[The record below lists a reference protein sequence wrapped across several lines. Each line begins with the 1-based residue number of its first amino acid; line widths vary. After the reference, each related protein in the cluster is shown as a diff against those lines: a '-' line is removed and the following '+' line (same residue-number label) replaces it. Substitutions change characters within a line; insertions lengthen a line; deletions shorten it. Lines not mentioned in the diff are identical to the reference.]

1 MSINPLPFARLTALA
16 GVLVLL
22 TGLAMGIIDRD
33 AGTPASA
40 SSLSVGE
47 LGGLVYQVPEARAL
61 DPGNPVD
68 AEVLRGSSV
77 TRAALPAGQE
87 WFGVFLAVQNPG
99 RRPRPA
105 AHSFTLL
112 DVEGHGFRPEQRL
125 GTDLYAYR
133 LRRLGPGQIYPPAIS
148 PAAENL
154 TAQGALL
161 LFRIP
166 RASQAAGPL
175 ELRIHAPAG
184 RAQPE
189 ELVVS

>member
-68 AEVLRGSSV
+68 AENH
-77 TRAALPAGQE
+77 TRQTLDRGQE
-87 WFGVFLAVQNPG
+87 TTSSWGWV
-99 RRPRPA
+99 
-105 AHSFTLL
+105 
-112 DVEGHGFRPEQRL
+112 
-125 GTDLYAYR
+125 
-133 LRRLGPGQIYPPAIS
+133 
-148 PAAENL
+148 
-154 TAQGALL
+154 
-161 LFRIP
+161 
-166 RASQAAGPL
+166 
-175 ELRIHAPAG
+175 
-184 RAQPE
+184 
-189 ELVVS
+189 